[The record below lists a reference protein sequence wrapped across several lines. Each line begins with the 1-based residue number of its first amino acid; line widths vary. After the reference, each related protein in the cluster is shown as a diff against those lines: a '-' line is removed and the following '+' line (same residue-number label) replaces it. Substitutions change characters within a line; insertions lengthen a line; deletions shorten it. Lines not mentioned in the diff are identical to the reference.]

1 MSERSGRSK
10 VRAST
15 RRRRARDLSVSP
27 GARSRSPLLEPLTG
41 RDSGITSNSAS
52 ETFTKEHLLTK
63 LKELDVDLPS
73 SLGIRY
79 LRQVYDRLA
88 GTNLV
93 NNQPPDNVSI
103 NSPSAARAEV
113 NNAEVRVTG
122 SPGNSAGDSPI
133 NDVCRQL
140 LELQSAVASIN
151 HRLNSTADS
160 TPITDN
166 QHLSTTS
173 QQGTQGIPI
182 DTLPPIN
189 IISPQLKKIIEDRKH
204 VNLALL
210 LIPGM
215 SNDKE
220 TRIID
225 SGGNQIVVKSSDAR
239 LTRSLQIEEFRQAF
253 ALYRNIVCEKE
264 PLRRAEFDAY
274 FDFIESLHSQ
284 FGGSKFYD
292 YHNAFSKKAA
302 MYYAHNQTVISW
314 AHKDTDLYLRIF
326 AGEKSRACESCKSML
341 HSTRFCHETLSSPST
356 PHTNSGGTA
365 RIDRRGR
372 QRVYHQGKEIC
383 NNYNTSGCKLDH
395 GNSNIVHMC
404 LTCKAASHSAP
415 QCPRKQHVS
424 GSSTQ
429 DNCTVNKK

>member
-1 MSERSGRSK
+1 M
-10 VRAST
+10 
-15 RRRRARDLSVSP
+15 
-27 GARSRSPLLEPLTG
+27 
-41 RDSGITSNSAS
+41 
-52 ETFTKEHLLTK
+52 
-63 LKELDVDLPS
+63 
-73 SLGIRY
+73 
-79 LRQVYDRLA
+79 
-88 GTNLV
+88 

-103 NSPSAARAEV
+103 NSSSAAIAEV

-189 IISPQLKKIIEDRKH
+189 IISPQLKKTIEDRKH

-225 SGGNQIVVKSSDAR
+225 SGGN
-239 LTRSLQIEEFRQAF
+239 
-253 ALYRNIVCEKE
+253 
-264 PLRRAEFDAY
+264 
-274 FDFIESLHSQ
+274 
-284 FGGSKFYD
+284 
-292 YHNAFSKKAA
+292 
-302 MYYAHNQTVISW
+302 
-314 AHKDTDLYLRIF
+314 
-326 AGEKSRACESCKSML
+326 
-341 HSTRFCHETLSSPST
+341 
-356 PHTNSGGTA
+356 
-365 RIDRRGR
+365 
-372 QRVYHQGKEIC
+372 
-383 NNYNTSGCKLDH
+383 
-395 GNSNIVHMC
+395 
-404 LTCKAASHSAP
+404 
-415 QCPRKQHVS
+415 
-424 GSSTQ
+424 
-429 DNCTVNKK
+429 